1 MTVVQLSTN
10 RDFCAMDIKQKFG
23 NNLKR
28 LRLEKG
34 LSQEKLALNAE
45 IDRTYIP
52 SIEKGERNVSI
63 VIAEKL
69 AIALNVPITELFKE
83 LK

>member
-1 MTVVQLSTN
+1 
-10 RDFCAMDIKQKFG
+10 MDIKQKFG

-34 LSQEKLALNAE
+34 LSQEKLALNAD

-63 VIAEKL
+63 VTAEKL
-69 AIALNVPITELFKE
+69 AIALNVPISELFKD
-83 LK
+83 

>member
-1 MTVVQLSTN
+1 
-10 RDFCAMDIKQKFG
+10 MDIKHKFG
-23 NNLKR
+23 KNLKR

-34 LSQEKLALNAE
+34 LSQEKLALNAD

-63 VIAEKL
+63 VIVEKL
-69 AIALNVPITELFKE
+69 AIALNVPISELFKD
-83 LK
+83 